1 MDTLLIFMIIPAL
14 ILLPVYVFAF
24 KKLPSENWQF
34 FAAIPV
40 KKNSGGEWQGLNI
53 TYYGVLTATGFALG
67 FSVFLLMASSY
78 NTGPWGRIAVM
89 IILLIFFIPSAKVM
103 AYIVEGKKHT
113 LTVGGAAFVMI
124 VAAPWVV
131 ESVNI
136 FSNEK
141 VSSISFMA
149 MLLTAYA
156 FGESFGR
163 LACISFGCCYGRTVE
178 SMPSFYKNL
187 FKELNFVFE
196 GKTKKIAYNDLLDG
210 VRVVPVQGI
219 TSILYL
225 AAGFISLYFYY
236 SGMHLL
242 SFAVALTVT
251 QLWRFLSEFLRAD
264 YRGNNNI
271 SPYQIMS
278 IITIPYFLI
287 YYYFAGTG
295 TAAIPDIDSGLK
307 FMWDPAIILIIQV
320 MWLGALFYTGRSS
333 VTASRIK
340 FYVVKENI

>member
-1 MDTLLIFMIIPAL
+1 
-14 ILLPVYVFAF
+14 
-24 KKLPSENWQF
+24 
-34 FAAIPV
+34 
-40 KKNSGGEWQGLNI
+40 
-53 TYYGVLTATGFALG
+53 
-67 FSVFLLMASSY
+67 
-78 NTGPWGRIAVM
+78 
-89 IILLIFFIPSAKVM
+89 
-103 AYIVEGKKHT
+103 
-113 LTVGGAAFVMI
+113 MI

-136 FSNEK
+136 FSSEK
-141 VSSISFMA
+141 VSSISVMA

-178 SMPSFYKNL
+178 SLPSYFKNL
-187 FKELNFVFE
+187 FKKLHFVFE
-196 GKTKKIAYNDLLDG
+196 GKTKKIAYNDFLDG
-210 VRVVPVQGI
+210 VGVVPVQGI
-219 TSILYL
+219 TAILYSS
-225 AAGFISLYFYY
+225 AGFISLYLFY

-264 YRGNNNI
+264 YRGNNDI

-295 TAAIPDIDSGLK
+295 IALIPDINSGLK
-307 FMWDPAIILIIQV
+307 FMWDPGIILVIQV
-320 MWLGALFYTGRSS
+320 MWAGALFYTGRSS

>member
-1 MDTLLIFMIIPAL
+1 MDTLLIFMVILVL
-14 ILLPVYVFAF
+14 ILLPLYVFAF
-24 KKLPSENWQF
+24 KKFPSENWQF
-34 FAAIPV
+34 FATMPV
-40 KKNSGGEWQGLNI
+40 KKNNGGEWQGLNL

-78 NTGPWGRIAVM
+78 NTGPWGRIAAM

-124 VAAPWVV
+124 AAAPWVV
-131 ESVNI
+131 ELVNI
-136 FSNEK
+136 CSSEK

-178 SMPSFYKNL
+178 SMPVYFKNL
-187 FKELNFVFE
+187 FKKLNFVFE
-196 GKTKKIAYNDLLDG
+196 GKTKKIAYNDFLDG
-210 VRVVPVQGI
+210 IRVVPVQGI
-219 TSILYL
+219 TAILYL
-225 AAGFISLYFYY
+225 AAGFISLYLYY

-264 YRGNNNI
+264 YRGNNDI

-278 IITIPYFLI
+278 IITIPYFI
-287 YYYFAGTG
+287 VYYYFAGAG
-295 TAAIPDIDSGLK
+295 ISSVPDINSGLK
-307 FMWDPAIILIIQV
+307 FMWNPAVILIIQV
-320 MWLGALFYTGRSS
+320 MWAGALVYTGRSS
-333 VTASRIK
+333 VTASRIN